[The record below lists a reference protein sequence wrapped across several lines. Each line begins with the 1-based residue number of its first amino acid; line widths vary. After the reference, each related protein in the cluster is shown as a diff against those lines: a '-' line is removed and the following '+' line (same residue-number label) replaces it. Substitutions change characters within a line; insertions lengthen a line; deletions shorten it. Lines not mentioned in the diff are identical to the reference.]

1 MEEANNMAPAQQRGL
16 ILLFIAY
23 LTATIVVTVYT
34 PTWIAKPGQYAQ
46 DYTVPEMRIL
56 KEKAKKQGHIALGA
70 SLGACV
76 VLGFAL
82 FYSQDKQSTRTHW
95 KTLTLAFLCLGL
107 LFGAYTP
114 QLLTNTY
121 LKSHATDNIT
131 AVYLL
136 LLIVGMCLKL
146 TTYRFTYEKL
156 LQEYND
162 DNKKYELL
170 MYLFIMFTTVIPV
183 LLTNVWQWQCYLYD
197 SDEASY
203 QRNLNRWLAPL
214 CSFLVIFMSIHTFLP
229 IRKSVLSIKVI
240 PLPTG
245 FG

>member
-1 MEEANNMAPAQQRGL
+1 MEKANDMAPAPQRGL
-16 ILLFIAY
+16 LFLFIAY
-23 LTATIVVTVYT
+23 LTATILVTYYT

-82 FYSQDKQSTRTHW
+82 FYFQDKQGTRTHW

-136 LLIVGMCLKL
+136 LLIIGMCLKL

-156 LQEYND
+156 LQEYNND
-162 DNKKYELL
+162 KKKYELL

-229 IRKSVLSIKVI
+229 TRKSVLSIKVI
-240 PLPTG
+240 PLPAG
-245 FG
+245 LG